1 MSTKVTVLIIGC
13 GIAGPVLANFLKRK
27 GYDPIVF
34 EKVSKLGDVGASLM
48 LMPNGLK
55 VLNLVGVA
63 DEIEEASI
71 PLEGF
76 LDHTSKG
83 ELLGSSDLPSSFRS
97 KYGLPAMGVK
107 RTDLNLKLR
116 DMVANLKVDV
126 REGWELENIEE
137 TDDSVTAHFN
147 AGRSVTGSFLIGCD
161 GIKAAT
167 RRILLRKEGLR
178 EDQPLFTGLTQTAGL
193 SRTPETLKEKA
204 CLRNWFGEGV
214 HMIAYPV
221 SPETT
226 SWALTL
232 PEGEGNEADWGL
244 CSPEETT
251 ARKEKLHAN
260 VSSWTD
266 RATKELIQEATRLIK
281 FGIFDREEMKSD
293 QWHSR
298 RCVLVGDAAHPTS
311 PHLGQG
317 ANQALEDCF
326 HLSHSLPYLA
336 PESDTYEMDL
346 GKLGPHLVSIFQ
358 AYAHKRQPRTS
369 ALVKGARA
377 QGQTRVVT
385 TGPEDCKKRNEKV
398 ATGWKDVE
406 TIAAKFDAL
415 CREPFQSVPS

>member
-1 MSTKVTVLIIGC
+1 MSTRVAVLIIGC

-34 EKVSKLGDVGASLM
+34 EKVSKLGDAGASLM

-63 DEIEEASI
+63 DQVEEAST

-76 LDHTSKG
+76 LDQTSTG
-83 ELLGSSDLPSSFRS
+83 ELLGLSDLPRSFRS

-107 RTDLNLKLR
+107 RTDLNSKLK
-116 DMVANLKVDV
+116 DMLAELKVDV
-126 REGWELENIEE
+126 REGWELEAIEE
-137 TDDSVTAHFN
+137 TDRSVTAHFN
-147 AGRSVTGSFLIGCD
+147 EGRSVTGSFLIGCD
-161 GIKAAT
+161 GIKAAS
-167 RRILLRKEGLR
+167 RKILLMKEGLS
-178 EDQPLFTGLTQTAGL
+178 EGKPLFTGLTQTAGL
-193 SRTPETLKEKA
+193 SPTPEPLKDKA
-204 CLRNWFGEGV
+204 CLRNWYGEGV

-221 SPETT
+221 SPEIT

-244 CSPEETT
+244 CSPKEMA
-251 ARKEKLHAN
+251 ARKETLLAK
-260 VSSWTD
+260 VSFWTD
-266 RATKELIQEATRLIK
+266 KSVIELIQGASRIIK
-281 FGIFDREEMKSD
+281 FGIFDREEMRPD

-326 HLSHSLPYLA
+326 HLSHSLPHLA
-336 PESDTYEMDL
+336 PGKNTYQEDFD
-346 GKLGPHLVSIFQ
+346 KLGPHLVDIFQ
-358 AYAHKRQPRTS
+358 AFAYLRQPRTS

-385 TGPEDCKKRNEKV
+385 TGPEDCRKRNDKV

-406 TIAAKFDAL
+406 TVAAKFDAL
-415 CREPFQSVPS
+415 CRGPFQDVPS